1 MPMYCKLTISKIIFL
16 FCLLSAVG
24 ISGANAQSNLDAYFD
39 NLLQKRKFM
48 GSVSISHNDSI
59 IYQRASG
66 YKNISKQSKS
76 DTNTKFRIGSITK
89 TFTAALVL
97 KATEENKLQLTDLLS
112 DYYPM
117 VKNSDKIT
125 IAHLLKH
132 RSGIVNFTEIN
143 GESDWE
149 KHFHTEKQF
158 LAYFQTKDSDFP
170 PGTAYKYS
178 NTNYALLGFILQR
191 IYGKT
196 FAQILE
202 EKIIGPLNL
211 KNTYYSFKV
220 KPASNEAISYNIQN
234 KYIQNGKVNFSNHPA
249 SGGLTS
255 TPADLSKFLYAL
267 FNGKIIN
274 KESLAAMLPANKGEY
289 GMGIEKLSVDNP
301 VGFTHGGRVE
311 NYISSYWY
319 FPKEKLS
326 VVTLANATNLNIE
339 EINNTLTRYAFGIKP
354 EIIDYEAI
362 DNLKKHEF
370 EAIKGSYLDEAK
382 KNTITISS
390 NGYQLIFQHSK
401 KGQDYVPFKYV
412 GENIFE
418 YENIRLQFLP
428 ENNEVILTQGNT
440 KEVYNRIVN

>member
-1 MPMYCKLTISKIIFL
+1 MYRKLSISKIICL
-16 FCLLSAVG
+16 FCLIGAVG
-24 ISGANAQSNLDAYFD
+24 ISCANAQSNLDAYFD

-48 GSVSISHNDSI
+48 GSVAIYHNDSL

-66 YKNISKQSKS
+66 FKNVSDQSKAN
-76 DTNTKFRIGSITK
+76 TNTRYRIGSVTK

-97 KATEENKLQLTDLLS
+97 KAVEENKLRLTDLLTE
-112 DYYPM
+112 YYPM

-125 IAHLLKH
+125 IEHLLKH
-132 RSGIVNFTEIN
+132 RSGIVNFTEID
-143 GESDWE
+143 GESEWE

-158 LAYFQTKDSDFP
+158 LAYFQHKDSDFP
-170 PGTAYKYS
+170 PGTTYKYS

-196 FAQILE
+196 FAQILQE
-202 EKIIGPLNL
+202 NIVGPLNL

-220 KPASNEAISYNIQN
+220 KPTNNEAISYNIQN
-234 KYIQNGKVNFSNHPA
+234 KYIPNGKVNFSNHPA
-249 SGGLTS
+249 SGGIAS

-274 KESLAAMLPANKGEY
+274 KENLAVMLPANKGEY
-289 GMGIEKLSVDNP
+289 GMGIEKLSINNP

-319 FPKEKLS
+319 FPKENLS
-326 VVTLANATNLNIE
+326 VVTLANATNLNVE

-354 EIIDYEAI
+354 EMMDYEAI
-362 DNLKKHEF
+362 DNLEKQEF
-370 EAIKGSYLDEAK
+370 EKIKGSYLDVK
-382 KNTITISS
+382 QKNTITISS
-390 NGYQLIFQHSK
+390 NGHQLIFQHSK
-401 KGQDYVPFKYV
+401 KGQDYVPFKYI

-428 ENNEVILTQGNT
+428 EKNKVILTQGNT
-440 KEVYNRIVN
+440 KEIYNKIID